1 MRDTWK
7 ISPSSYRF
15 RSSAAMKPIYLLIL
29 LLFQTTFTTP
39 DCPSWLD
46 QTQVSTWCPHAVD
59 QQNPI
64 IFGFLKQFSLPF
76 FHRLFF
82 LLYAPGMPPVP
93 SAPQST
99 DISVFLFS
107 RSFWALPNVHWAK
120 SDCSISPWA
129 VKGCMISS
137 IPPQADKIELNCI
150 IMYFSAKRWPEQ
162 FLQFPPHTVQ
172 RAGQYFFFFFP
183 AA

>member
-1 MRDTWK
+1 MCDTWK
-7 ISPSSYRF
+7 ISPPSYRF

-82 LLYAPGMPPVP
+82 YFMLQECHQSLQLHNPLISLYFCFPEVSGHSPMCIGQKVIVP
-93 SAPQST
+93 SVPG
-99 DISVFLFS
+99 L
-107 RSFWALPNVHWAK
+107 
-120 SDCSISPWA
+120 SDDA
-129 VKGCMISS
+129 
-137 IPPQADKIELNCI
+137 
-150 IMYFSAKRWPEQ
+150 
-162 FLQFPPHTVQ
+162 
-172 RAGQYFFFFFP
+172 
-183 AA
+183 